1 MSWLTNESAYDAAG
15 KYVQEMVQ
23 YSLVLARDAATKSRV
38 HICCQNLRNTYD
50 AHLIFPAF
58 GTLPILLYVYYIVE
72 RVFASLPL
80 IRSGLCAV

>member
-50 AHLIFPAF
+50 AHLIFSCIWNIAN
-58 GTLPILLYVYYIVE
+58 LIVC
-72 RVFASLPL
+72 VLH
-80 IRSGLCAV
+80 C